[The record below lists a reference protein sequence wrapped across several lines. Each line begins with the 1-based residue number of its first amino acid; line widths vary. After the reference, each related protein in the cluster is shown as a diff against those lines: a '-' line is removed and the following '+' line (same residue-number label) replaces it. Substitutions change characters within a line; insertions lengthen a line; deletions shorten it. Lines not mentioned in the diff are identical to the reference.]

1 MTQSGG
7 VNVHS
12 VVAKD
17 RLEVLQV
24 YRLLQC
30 VREGDTPA
38 IEKMVRLGVP
48 NLINLTEPSEG
59 NAAMHLASVAN
70 DTDMVRFLLSQVGP
84 VSSLPIII

>member
-1 MTQSGG
+1 M
-7 VNVHS
+7 NCA
-12 VVAKD
+12 VAED

-30 VREGDTPA
+30 VREGDAPA
-38 IEKMVRLGVP
+38 IEKMVRMGVP

-70 DTDMVRFLLSQVGP
+70 DTDMVRFLLSQGAHP
-84 VSSLPIII
+84 NIQDKTLGHDRGRCL